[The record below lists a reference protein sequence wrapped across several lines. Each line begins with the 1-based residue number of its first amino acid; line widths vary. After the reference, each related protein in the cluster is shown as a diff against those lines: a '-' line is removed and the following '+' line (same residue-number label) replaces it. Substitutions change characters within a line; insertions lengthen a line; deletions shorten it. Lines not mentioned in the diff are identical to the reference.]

1 MPIPAASAG
10 SVRTE
15 VEDRFNHGASYPPEN
30 GKIRPEPCPSCAFV
44 QTEASVRGPDVS
56 IPELEAAVADY
67 DDFLCHCAD
76 ANGEV
81 YTCAGWAARFG
92 ADKPEVQAKTREK

>member
-1 MPIPAASAG
+1 MTDEARVQRADDHFSHG
-10 SVRTE
+10 S
-15 VEDRFNHGASYPPEN
+15 SYPDEN
-30 GKIRPEPCPSCAFV
+30 GKIRPSPCASCAFV
-44 QTEASVRGPDVS
+44 STPESVR
-56 IPELEAAVADY
+56 PEDITIADLEAASADY

-92 ADKPEVQAKTREK
+92 DTSAEVSKKIVSD